1 MLHRNVRIAL
11 AVMLLAAL
19 AGCGG
24 KVSQK
29 TKKLLQESTTA
40 VEQLRDCWK
49 DHAAHAKP
57 VDDTEANRA
66 SLANIVADWTATIK
80 SDSDILNQAFRAVRE
95 NNEIRSDA
103 REVLAKRIEAA
114 EARIIVWKGLAAQI
128 TRDGTEDEKKQFE
141 QWKLDVTVKI
151 EAYAAKLKELG
162 ESVAADYAK
171 KEKKQE

>member
-19 AGCGG
+19 VGCG
-24 KVSQK
+24 KVSER
-29 TKKLLQESTTA
+29 TKKLLQESTAA
-40 VEQLRDCWK
+40 VEQLRDRWK
-49 DHAAHAKP
+49 DQADHARP

-66 SLANIVADWTATIK
+66 SLANIVADWTAAIK
-80 SDSDILNQAFRAVRE
+80 SDSDTLNQAFRSVRE

-103 REVLAKRIEAA
+103 REVIAKRLEAA
-114 EARIIVWKGLAAQI
+114 TARIIVWKSLAAHI
-128 TRDGTEDEKKQFE
+128 TRDGTEDETKQFE

-151 EAYAAKLKELG
+151 EAYAAKLKELS

-171 KEKKQE
+171 KEKKKQE